1 MENVDLFLNCIP
13 LFGTKFTLK
22 GRYVPCIPMSVIG
35 SDMSKVARKL
45 RSKISCEKNQ
55 CKNSVITIL
64 PIS

>member
-1 MENVDLFLNCIP
+1 MENVDFFLNCIP
-13 LFGTKFTLK
+13 LCGTKFTLK
-22 GRYVPCIPMSVIG
+22 GRYVRCIPMSVIG